1 MFNDY
6 CRAMTA
12 QVISAYYFAKGMNS
26 YGEEFLRP
34 LVTATSTFTGV
45 EAGRFFTR
53 SPEENLLA
61 YSKLLGM
68 NSELA
73 GRYSQGVLETLE
85 RYGEEELAR
94 LMATCYLSLFDPS
107 GRQLADHLTR
117 QSANLRR
124 VVEEYPEMIDAIE
137 PEYGFHFEKDSE
149 SHILGTDRFE
159 LRRVAPSQ
167 PGVAVDPQLKP
178 VLIVPPFV
186 LGANI
191 LAFLPGEG
199 KSYAHA
205 FANQGIPTY
214 IRILKPIAT
223 TPAVQVMTPEEDAL
237 DTRLF
242 CEKLVALHGRPV
254 TLNGYCQGGFS
265 TLCNLLSGRLDGLVD
280 ALITCVTPIDGTRSR
295 GLGNFLRA
303 LPPEFNDLAYGTKT
317 LANGNK
323 IADGHLMGWI
333 YKLKSIEDSGPI
345 STFFRDMLMLS
356 PKEKKPVKI
365 SKTVA
370 ALNYWLQRERSD
382 LPLPITEMSFR
393 SYTTPISSDGTLP
406 VTLFGEKLNIRAINE
421 KGIPWLLCYGESDDL
436 VEKEVALAPLD
447 FVEVEVT
454 PFPKGHVAI
463 ATSWSHPD
471 SACPLDGRFGTGQV
485 RGPVG
490 FHLDLADAQ
499 QAKAD

>member
-1 MFNDY
+1 MFNEY
-6 CRAMTA
+6 CRALTA
-12 QVISAYYFAKGMNS
+12 QAISTYYFARGMNR

-34 LVTATSTFTGV
+34 LVTATSTFAGV
-45 EAGRFFTR
+45 EAGRFFAR

-68 NSELA
+68 NSDLA
-73 GRYSQGVLETLE
+73 GRYSQGVLETIE
-85 RYGEEELAR
+85 QFGEKELTR
-94 LMATCYLSLFDPS
+94 LMASLYLNLFDPS
-107 GRQLADHLTR
+107 GKQLADHFSR
-117 QSANLRR
+117 QCVNLRR

-137 PEYGFHFEKDSE
+137 PEYGFHFEKDPE
-149 SHILGTDRFE
+149 SHILETDRFV
-159 LRRVAPSQ
+159 LRRVAPSR
-167 PGVAVDPQLKP
+167 PDVATDAQQKP

-205 FANQGIPTY
+205 FANRAIPTY

-356 PKEKKPVKI
+356 PKGKNRRRSAKP
-365 SKTVA
+365 
-370 ALNYWLQRERSD
+370 W
-382 LPLPITEMSFR
+382 PP
-393 SYTTPISSDGTLP
+393 
-406 VTLFGEKLNIRAINE
+406 
-421 KGIPWLLCYGESDDL
+421 
-436 VEKEVALAPLD
+436 
-447 FVEVEVT
+447 
-454 PFPKGHVAI
+454 
-463 ATSWSHPD
+463 
-471 SACPLDGRFGTGQV
+471 
-485 RGPVG
+485 
-490 FHLDLADAQ
+490 
-499 QAKAD
+499 